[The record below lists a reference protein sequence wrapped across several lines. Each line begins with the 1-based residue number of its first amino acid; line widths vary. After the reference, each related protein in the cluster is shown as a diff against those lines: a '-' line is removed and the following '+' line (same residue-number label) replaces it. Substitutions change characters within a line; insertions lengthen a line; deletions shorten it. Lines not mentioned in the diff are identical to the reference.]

1 MLTAF
6 TLAKLPSIYNNK
18 SVLNEYITDNRL
30 CALIQH
36 NISIDFSA
44 DNFHRKTHG
53 FVCEQAHNEMMM
65 SKYNK
70 KEGCF
75 KIKLENNKHG
85 WGRVKA
91 QDHATLSVMHR
102 PTRHSLCQ
110 GTYVDIDIHSCC
122 QSIYWNII
130 KNNGLESEFP
140 RLREYVENRDKLL
153 THYQE
158 KYSRNRDT
166 IKQLFT
172 MIGFG
177 GSSDKWFRTKK
188 ITNDNDEFIT
198 QLNKEYYK
206 LSDIVYDAN
215 PQIIS
220 DIMKAEPNRFISK
233 TTAYELLNAR
243 KRTTIAIFYQ
253 TSERYC
259 QEAVISFLCSN
270 KGFNLKNIVPC
281 QDGFMIL
288 KDLMYDG
295 ICDDCHTVIKKMFN
309 FDLKFVVKEFDERFE
324 IPKFITDKDKQQ
336 QLKDQKIQAKIQKE
350 EERKI
355 SIQLKEQLEAEHKE
369 EIMKQNEINTT
380 KRLTRIE
387 EFEKNHIKIINKGV
401 YLIEFPDKIMIKT
414 KKQLFDCYEHLED
427 LVIDST
433 PIHFIPFWT
442 NNNPN
447 IRSKD
452 DMDVYPNEDECPDN
466 IYNLWKPF
474 EGELLGCKY
483 EENAE
488 ALELFKQHILIL
500 CDNDKNVAEYFEKW
514 IAQMIQYPAVK
525 SNCPI
530 LISKEGAGKGTLL
543 KLIKR
548 MIGETK
554 YLETTNPS
562 RDVWGPFNSFMS
574 DSYLVNLNELG
585 KKDTADSMSFIKG
598 LITDTDLS
606 INSKGIAPYKFK
618 SFHHFIMTTNNSD
631 PIPTKYDDRRFW
643 IVRSSDELCGNKEYF
658 NTINKYLDDDKV
670 IKMMYNY
677 FKNIPDID
685 KFHTISKP
693 TTEYQKNIQ
702 DGNVS
707 VPELWLKHFIN
718 QNINSNEIELLG
730 KETFDLFQQ
739 WATTHKFKY
748 EINSVKLGVHLSNL
762 KINGIKKGKHTN
774 KGDTRIYN
782 IPELKA
788 HFNIY

>member
-36 NISIDFSA
+36 KISNEFSA

-53 FVCEQAHNEMMM
+53 FTCEQAHNEMMM

-85 WGRVKA
+85 WGRIKA

-102 PTRHSLCQ
+102 PTRHSLCH

-122 QSIYWNII
+122 QTIYWNII

-153 THYQE
+153 IHYQE
-158 KYSRNRDT
+158 KYGRNRDT

-177 GSSDKWFRTKK
+177 GSSGKWFRTKN

-198 QLNKEYYK
+198 ELNKEYYK

-215 PQIIS
+215 PHIIS
-220 DIMKAEPNRFISK
+220 DIIKAEPNRFISK
-233 TTAYELLNAR
+233 ITPYELLNAK

-253 TSERYC
+253 TCERYC

-309 FDLKFVVKEFDERFE
+309 FDLKFVVKDFDERFE
-324 IPKFITDKDKQQ
+324 IPKFITDKEQ
-336 QLKDQKIQAKIQKE
+336 QLI
-350 EERKI
+350 
-355 SIQLKEQLEAEHKE
+355 LKEQKKKEKLDTLLALEYLEKEKEIEEEKQAEV
-369 EIMKQNEINTT
+369 QRTT
-380 KRLTRIE
+380 RQGRIT
-387 EFEKNHIKIINKGV
+387 EFEKDHLKIINKGV
-401 YLIEFPDKIMIKT
+401 YLIEYPDKTIIKS
-414 KKQLFDCYEHLED
+414 KKQLVDSYEHLED
-427 LVIDST
+427 IICGIPVS
-433 PIHFIPFWT
+433 FIKYWT
-442 NNNPN
+442 TDNPS

-452 DMDVYPNEDECPDN
+452 DMDVYPDASLCPDN
-466 IYNLWKPF
+466 MYNLWKPF
-474 EGELLGCKY
+474 RGELLTCEY
-483 EENAE
+483 ESLTCESEKKEDIIQFFRN
-488 ALELFKQHILIL
+488 HILIL
-500 CDNDKNVAEYFEKW
+500 CDNDKNVADYFEKW

-530 LISKEGAGKGTLL
+530 LISREGAGKGTLL
-543 KLIKR
+543 TLLRK

-554 YLETTNPS
+554 YFETTNPS
-562 RDVWGPFNSFMS
+562 RDVWGPFNSFMA
-574 DSYLVNLNELG
+574 DSYLVNLNELN
-585 KKDTADSMSFIKG
+585 KKDTMDSMGFIKG
-598 LITDTDLS
+598 LITDTALA
-606 INSKGIAPYKFK
+606 INTKGVQAYKIK
-618 SFHHFIMTTNNSD
+618 SYHHWIITTNNDD
-631 PIPTKYDDRRFW
+631 PMASSEDDRRFW
-643 IVRSSDELCGNKEYF
+643 IIRSSDELCKNKEYF
-658 NTINKYLDDDKV
+658 NKCYKYLDDDRV
-670 IKMMYNY
+670 IKMMYDY
-677 FKNIPDID
+677 FKNIPNMDE
-685 KFHTISKP
+685 FHKLEKP

-702 DGNVS
+702 EANVS
-707 VPELWLKHFIN
+707 VPEMWLKHLVY
-718 QNINSNEIELLG
+718 QREKEYEVELLP
-730 KETFDLFQQ
+730 KEIFQLFQE
-739 WATTHKFKY
+739 WATTNNFKY
-748 EINSVKLGVHLSNL
+748 DVNSVKLGVRLSNL

-774 KGDTRIYN
+774 KGDTRIFN